1 LPESMLMEDVDFL
14 FENTSVRVIAVRSSP
29 KLELVGLEVGP
40 FEEGNEYSTKFWIA
54 KQLVKAGIVRFPEEE
69 MIDIA
74 KLLRIQ
80 WTERIQSV
88 SQVSSL
94 PETFY
99 PKLRY
104 FLSEVK
110 ASSRNSMEKMREYER
125 VKWLSQDIATCR
137 LKKIIS
143 LASASDSAD
152 QILRNLTVEE
162 RTLYENLR
170 RIISEWKSKILQ

>member
-1 LPESMLMEDVDFL
+1 MSAETSSIEDADLV
-14 FENTSVRVIAVRSSP
+14 FENSPVRVVAIRDSP
-29 KLELVGLEVGP
+29 MIELVGAEVGP
-40 FEEGNEYSTKFWIA
+40 FEEGNEYSVKFWIA
-54 KQLVKAGIVRFPEEE
+54 RLLEKAGVMRFPEGE
-69 MIDIA
+69 MLDLA

-104 FLSEVK
+104 LLAELK
-110 ASSRNSMEKMREYER
+110 ASSRNSVEKMREHEK
-125 VKWLSQDIATCR
+125 VNLLSQDIITCR

-143 LASASDSAD
+143 LASASDRLD
-152 QILRNLTVEE
+152 QVFRNLTVEE
-162 RTLYENLR
+162 RKLYEDLR
-170 RIISEWKSKILQ
+170 RIISDWKANIL